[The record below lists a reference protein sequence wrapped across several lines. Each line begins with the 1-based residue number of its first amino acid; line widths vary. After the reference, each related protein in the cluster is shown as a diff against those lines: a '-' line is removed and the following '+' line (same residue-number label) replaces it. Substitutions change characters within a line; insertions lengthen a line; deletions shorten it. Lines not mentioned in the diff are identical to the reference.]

1 MISTIYN
8 QTEKKSNKDPKRNQ
22 FLKLHVRILIIC
34 VKYIITYNVFNFLP
48 VYICTLEET
57 FEEDW
62 KGIIRIRKS
71 KDTEYNDRKKK
82 AQRYN
87 D

>member
-1 MISTIYN
+1 M
-8 QTEKKSNKDPKRNQ
+8 
-22 FLKLHVRILIIC
+22 FL
-34 VKYIITYNVFNFLP
+34 NFLP

-57 FEEDW
+57 FEDC
-62 KGIIRIRKS
+62 KGITRIRKS
-71 KDTEYNDRKKK
+71 KDTEYNDRKTK

>member
-1 MISTIYN
+1 M
-8 QTEKKSNKDPKRNQ
+8 
-22 FLKLHVRILIIC
+22 FL
-34 VKYIITYNVFNFLP
+34 NFLP

-57 FEEDW
+57 FEEDC
-62 KGIIRIRKS
+62 KGIIRIPKS